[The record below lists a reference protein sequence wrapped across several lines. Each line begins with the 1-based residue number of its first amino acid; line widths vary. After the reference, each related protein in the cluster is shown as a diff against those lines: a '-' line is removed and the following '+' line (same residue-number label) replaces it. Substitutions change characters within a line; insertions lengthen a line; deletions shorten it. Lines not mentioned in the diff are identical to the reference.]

1 MKSFNEVNH
10 WARRFPLIPVHVD
23 CAIAVMLKI
32 LDGKCKMKPE
42 EKVVMTHLYHAVKNR
57 PSRLLGGEM
66 HSLISRAEE
75 TRDRDLLD
83 AIYEQRVLAET
94 MISRPVM
101 KTFKSLIRQQG
112 LFESAV
118 VQVEEEEHWVDDLV
132 AEFV

>member
-1 MKSFNEVNH
+1 MKSFNEVST
-10 WARRFPLIPVHVD
+10 WASRFPLIPVHVD

-57 PSRLLGGEM
+57 PSRLLGGDM
-66 HSLISRAEE
+66 HGLISQAEL

-112 LFESAV
+112 LFDSAV
-118 VQVEEEEHWVDDLV
+118 AAVEEEEYLFDDLV
-132 AEFV
+132 AQFV